1 MYGNVLTYLGIILS
15 IGIRYISMGSN
26 IICTE
31 IGFYHIIMFVLFSKI
46 LKYKKTIYSSNNK
59 CSIGFTIRYFNLNV
73 VLAVFL

>member
-31 IGFYHIIMFVLFSKI
+31 IGLYHIILFVVFSKI
-46 LKYKKTIYSSNNK
+46 N
-59 CSIGFTIRYFNLNV
+59 
-73 VLAVFL
+73 